1 MNNYKI
7 YIWLCLFITVY
18 SIFMFLLSALYVNIR
33 VKEIERQQERQLE
46 INEHILNIIEAVRWN
61 NTGKL

>member
-46 INEHILNIIEAVRWN
+46 INEHIFNIIEAVR
-61 NTGKL
+61 

>member
-1 MNNYKI
+1 MNNYKV

-18 SIFMFLLSALYVNIR
+18 SIFIFLLSALYVNIR

-46 INEHILNIIEAVRWN
+46 INEYILNRIGA
-61 NTGKL
+61 

>member
-46 INEHILNIIEAVRWN
+46 INEHILNIIEAVR
-61 NTGKL
+61 